1 MRSSKVL
8 SNNPY
13 VSDNNLAEK
22 YTIAAKYNELYLDVV
37 DISTGLLSVSE
48 AVTTTLTSADHNK
61 VFFIDAAT
69 AAATY
74 TLPAPVAG
82 LTFKW
87 IWVANCNN
95 AITIKTADI
104 TDTTGDMLTGAL
116 TVWASTAA
124 TNLTVR
130 ENPANG
136 NTLVLD
142 DNAANSGAGI
152 GSWVEITCA
161 EDAIWYVTGIVNA
174 SSTGSALFSNA
185 D

>member
-13 VSDNNLAEK
+13 VSDKNLAEK
-22 YTIAAKYNELYLDVV
+22 YTIANKYNELYLDTV
-37 DISTGLLSVSE
+37 DLYTGKLSISE
-48 AVTTTLTSADHNK
+48 ATTTVLTSSDHGK
-61 VFFIDAAT
+61 VFFVDAAT
-69 AAATY
+69 VAAIY
-74 TLPAPVAG
+74 TLPAPIIG

-87 IWVANCNN
+87 IWVADCNN

-104 TDTTGDMLTGAL
+104 TDTTGDMLAGAL
-116 TVWASTAA
+116 IVWSSTAA

-130 ENPANG
+130 ETVANC
-136 NTLVLD
+136 NTLILD
-142 DNAANSGAGI
+142 DNAVNSGAGI
-152 GSWVEITCA
+152 GTWVEITCV
-161 EDAIWYVTGIVNA
+161 EDAVWHVCGVING